1 MSGGIAP
8 GTAPTRSAAALC
20 RFPARRGLQTPGGA
34 FAFGGVAHAFGY
46 AVAWTALTG
55 LVLVGSLV
63 STGLERPAAAAG

>member
-1 MSGGIAP
+1 VIGVF
-8 GTAPTRSAAALC
+8 SAIFLC
-20 RFPARRGLQTPGGA
+20 GQAGGA

-63 STGLERPAAAAG
+63 STGLERPAAAAA